1 MNKAVLTSADII
13 VSPFQFESIVELSV
27 IREMNEH
34 VRFSISGIVAE
45 DKLDRY
51 VEQEEENSEI
61 EVRIRNGTQRE
72 INLFHGIVTKLT
84 IDAHRNVRRMT
95 IEAQSAT
102 MLMDIV
108 KESRSYQNTS
118 RSYHQLIQNIAG
130 SYSGA
135 DVVDHAT
142 NRGSIGSLIVQYQE
156 TDWQFVKRLASHFH
170 AALVPVASQSG
181 VKFYVGVPDLGEPYN
196 LNEFNYSIIK
206 NLREYMQKTAGEGQ
220 QLHEDQIISYE
231 VTSGTFLELCQAV
244 SFRKRMLYVYRAET
258 TIENGLLMT
267 RYVLRDKH
275 GMGCKTLYPFALA
288 GASLFGKVSAISKD
302 KVQLKLD
309 IDHGESDGS
318 IWFPYSTVY
327 SSPDGSG
334 WYCMP
339 EVGDEVRLY
348 FPNEH
353 EKDAFAASSVD
364 AESADTTKRSDP
376 SVKSI
381 GTKHGKQIV
390 FQPGAIE
397 IIGNGQLMMRL
408 TDDGGIEIKSDKKI
422 TLEAQEDIDIS
433 GGTNVIIQ
441 GAEGVNI
448 IQQGAQLT
456 IADEVNLL
464 GTKVNLS

>member
-1 MNKAVLTSADII
+1 MNKAVLTSADLI
-13 VSPFQFESIVELSV
+13 VSPFQFESITELSV
-27 IREMNEH
+27 VREMNEH

-61 EVRIRNGTQRE
+61 EVKIRNGEQRE
-72 INLFHGIVTKLT
+72 INLFHGVVTKLT

-95 IEAQSAT
+95 IEAQSST
-102 MLMDIV
+102 MLMDIS

-118 RSYHQLIQNIAG
+118 RSYHQLIQNIAEQ
-130 SYSGA
+130 YAGA
-135 DVVDHAT
+135 DVVDNGT
-142 NRGSIGSLIVQYQE
+142 NRGSIGSLVVQYKE
-156 TDWQFVKRLASHFH
+156 TDWQFIKRLASHFH
-170 AALVPVASQSG
+170 APLVPVASQSG
-181 VKFYVGVPDLGEPYN
+181 VKIFVGIPDLGEPYK
-196 LNEFNYSIIK
+196 LDEFNYSIIK
-206 NLREYMQKTAGEGQ
+206 NLKEYMQKTAGEGQ

-231 VTSGTFLELCQAV
+231 VTSGTLLELCQPV
-244 SFRKRMLYVYRAET
+244 TFHKRKLYVYRAT
-258 TIENGLLMT
+258 TAIENGLVMN
-267 RYVLRDKH
+267 RYELRDKQ
-275 GMGCKTLYPFALA
+275 GMGCRTIYPYELA

-339 EVGDEVRLY
+339 EVGDEIRLY

-422 TLEAQEDIDIS
+422 TLDAKEDIDIS
-433 GGTNVIIQ
+433 GGTNVVIQ
-441 GAEGVNI
+441 GVEGVNL
-448 IQQGAQLT
+448 IQQGANLT
-456 IADEVNLL
+456 IADQVNLM
-464 GTKVNLS
+464 GTRVNLS